1 MEDKKVF
8 GSLKQ
13 KMTALMGEA
22 AEIYDK
28 MPDKDKP
35 VMDMVKAQIDATYK
49 SLLIS
54 EGILFPASELKK
66 KKQPVKKAFGQYG
79 WVRLTEPQYAALI
92 EKYGAVLMGRA
103 ITYIDEAAQKTGN
116 KNGWRD
122 FSLVIHNCIREDWG
136 KVKSGMPKAPTTARD
151 ITFEM
156 LLADFERSCN
166 AG

>member
-1 MEDKKVF
+1 MEDKKAF

-54 EGILFPASELKK
+54 EGILFPASEIKSQYKK
-66 KKQPVKKAFGQYG
+66 YGEHG
-79 WVRLTEPQYAALI
+79 WVKLSDKQHEALI
-92 EKYGAVLMGRA
+92 ERYGKVLLERA
-103 ITYIDEAAQKTGN
+103 ITCIDEKAQLNGN
-116 KNGWRD
+116 RNGWKD
-122 FSLVIHNCIREDWG
+122 WAAVIHKCIREDWD
-136 KVKSGMPKAPTTARD
+136 KVRSGMPKA
-151 ITFEM
+151 E
-156 LLADFERSCN
+156 ERKVSDN
-166 AG
+166 DLFDNFMRT